1 MKPSLSW
8 ASWFLLCL
16 VVIVG
21 SIGIGYRYY
30 IHFTNVRT
38 SSSWATAP
46 EAALGNS
53 HDCLPLETSYLVEGN
68 SMSPLLEDQT
78 KVKVQ
83 ERYYEC
89 GGTVHRDDVVI
100 YVSDSTKNEYFVKR
114 VRALPGD
121 SISSTS
127 DGQLTVNGAV
137 LVNSKNEAYNFSKQE
152 LFAAQIYAPDGRLR
166 EWAYLIYGDNLN
178 NSVDSRKFWAVG
190 ISGFRGKVIP

>member
-1 MKPSLSW
+1 MKPLLSW
-8 ASWFLLCL
+8 ASSFLLCL
-16 VVIVG
+16 VLIVG
-21 SIGIGYRYY
+21 SIGFGYYY
-30 IHFTNVRT
+30 FSGQTNIRT
-38 SSSWATAP
+38 SFSWTNTP
-46 EAALGNS
+46 EVSLENS
-53 HDCLPLETSYLVEGN
+53 HDCLPSETSYLVNGN

-100 YVSDSTKNEYFVKR
+100 YVSNSTKNESFVKQ

-127 DGQLTVNGAV
+127 DGQLIVNGAI
-137 LVNSKNEAYNFSKQE
+137 LVNSKNEAYHFSKQE

-190 ISGFRGKVIP
+190 VSGFRGKVIP